1 MIFFVGRRWLGP
13 AWRSHS
19 CGAAFGWLLVLSSHT
34 CACTQTHA
42 RTHTHIYS
50 QRPLWPRPFPAL
62 GWSIGWCL
70 PCDCRGKRGGE
81 KVALVA
87 CPGESISVSY
97 PWAVPDPWPTLLS
110 IGSWSSWFFLFL
122 FFRWV
127 WKCGRHIDFYPVAN
141 KGLGLQKSVK
151 SPELNVLARRGSNDV
166 SEKHW
171 NNRKY
176 LVWLL
181 LISHLVSF
189 LYFYMT
195 FL

>member
-42 RTHTHIYS
+42 RTHTYTLS
-50 QRPLWPRPFPAL
+50 VPSDPGRFLPLADLLADACPVTVEEKEEERKWRLWPVPANRYPSRIRELCLTPGRPCSAL
-62 GWSIGWCL
+62 AVGV
-70 PCDCRGKRGGE
+70 RGFFFFFFFGG
-81 KVALVA
+81 
-87 CPGESISVSY
+87 
-97 PWAVPDPWPTLLS
+97 
-110 IGSWSSWFFLFL
+110 
-122 FFRWV
+122 V